1 MNKIYTVEELHEIFA
16 DKLAAYSFPSEPAT
30 LYKPV
35 EYIMSLGGKRIRPV
49 LVLAAY
55 NLYKSDVAYA
65 FEAGMAI
72 EVFHNFSLL
81 HDDIMD
87 EADIRRGQP
96 TVHVKYD
103 ENTAILSGDVM
114 LIYAYRFLE
123 KYPDELVGL
132 TRLFTN
138 TSIEVCEGQRYDMDF
153 EVREEVTIQDY
164 LKMIELKTSVAI
176 AASLAM
182 GGMLAGASEEDQ
194 KHLYEFGR
202 NMGIAFQIQDDLLDT
217 FGTEALLGKKIG
229 GDILQR
235 KKTYLYL
242 KSLKL
247 LNRTQADELR
257 DIYSDISGSDVAVER
272 VKELFEIAHV
282 DVHAQEL
289 KVVYQQ
295 LADSHLAAVNVSE
308 ENKHVLMDLAKKML
322 NRNL

>member
-1 MNKIYTVEELHEIFA
+1 MLTVDQLQNIFCE
-16 DKLAAYSFPSEPAT
+16 KLKAYKFPQNPPA
-30 LYKPV
+30 LYQPV
-35 EYIMSLGGKRIRPV
+35 EYILSLGGKRIRPV
-49 LVLAAY
+49 LLMAAY
-55 NLYKSDVAYA
+55 NLYKEEVDYV

-87 EADIRRGQP
+87 QADIRRGQA

-103 ENTAILSGDVM
+103 ESTAILSGDVM

-123 KYPDELVGL
+123 KYPEDLVEL

-138 TSIEVCEGQRYDMDF
+138 TSIEVCEGQRLDMDF
-153 EVREEVTIQDY
+153 ETQEQVEIASY

-182 GGMLAGASEEDQ
+182 GGILAKASSEDQ

-202 NMGIAFQIQDDLLDT
+202 NLGIAFQIQDDLLDT

-229 GDILQR
+229 GDILQK

-242 KSLKL
+242 KSLEL
-247 LNRTQADELR
+247 LNEEEAAKLQAIFGMEKLGDNE
-257 DIYSDISGSDVAVER
+257 VEE
-272 VKELFEIAHV
+272 VKKLFKTAHV

-289 KVVYQQ
+289 KLVYQQ
-295 LADSHLAAVNVSE
+295 LATSHLAAVSVSPD
-308 ENKHVLMDLAKKML
+308 KKQMLSDLSEKLL
-322 NRNL
+322 NRNI

>member
-1 MNKIYTVEELHEIFA
+1 MITVESLQDIFSQ
-16 DKLAAYSFPSEPAT
+16 KLSSYKFPEEPAT
-30 LYKPV
+30 LYRPV
-35 EYIMSLGGKRIRPV
+35 DYILSLGGKRIRPV
-49 LVLAAY
+49 LVMAAY
-55 NLYKSDVAYA
+55 NLYKEDVDYA

-87 EADIRRGQP
+87 EADIRRGKP
-96 TVHVKYD
+96 TVHTLYD

-123 KYPDELVGL
+123 KYPEQLVEL

-138 TSIEVCEGQRYDMDF
+138 TSIEVCEGQRMDMDF
-153 EVREEVTIQDY
+153 EVSDEVSIQDY
-164 LKMIELKTSVAI
+164 LRMIELKTSVAI

-182 GGMLAGASEEDQ
+182 GGVLAGADDDDK

-217 FGTEALLGKKIG
+217 FGTEALVGKKIG

-242 KSLKL
+242 QSLKL
-247 LNRTQADELR
+247 LSKTEADELR
-257 DIYSDISGSDVAVER
+257 AIYSDYSGAEIDVDR
-272 VKELFEIAHV
+272 VKALFRAAHV

-289 KVVYQQ
+289 KLVYKQ
-295 LADSHLAAVNVSE
+295 LSDSHLAAVKVDASRKKILSDLSE
-308 ENKHVLMDLAKKML
+308 KLL
-322 NRNL
+322 NRTL

>member
-1 MNKIYTVEELHEIFA
+1 MLTVDQLQTIFCE
-16 DKLAAYSFPSEPAT
+16 KLDAYKFPQNPSA
-30 LYKPV
+30 LYQPV
-35 EYIMSLGGKRIRPV
+35 EYILSLGGKRIRPV
-49 LVLAAY
+49 LLMAAY
-55 NLYKSDVAYA
+55 NLYKEEVDYV

-87 EADIRRGQP
+87 QADIRRGQT

-123 KYPDELVGL
+123 KYPEDLVEL

-138 TSIEVCEGQRYDMDF
+138 TSIEVCEGQRLDMDF
-153 EVREEVTIQDY
+153 ETQEEVEIASY

-182 GGMLAGASEEDQ
+182 GGILAKASSEDQ

-202 NMGIAFQIQDDLLDT
+202 NLGIAFQIQDDLLDT

-229 GDILQR
+229 GDILQK

-242 KSLKL
+242 KSLEL
-247 LNRTQADELR
+247 LNKEEAARLKAIFRMEKLGPDE
-257 DIYSDISGSDVAVER
+257 VQE
-272 VKELFEIAHV
+272 VKKLYKTAHV

-289 KVVYQQ
+289 KLVYQQ
-295 LADSHLAAVNVSE
+295 LATSHLAAVSVSTD
-308 ENKHVLMDLAKKML
+308 KKQMLSDLSVKLL
-322 NRNL
+322 NRNI